1 MSVSQL
7 QAIAAANAKQA
18 LNTVNEVAKEEVGDL
33 GDIAAESEDILIGT
47 LR

>member
-1 MSVSQL
+1 LSVSQL
-7 QAIAAANAKQA
+7 QAIAAANVKQA
-18 LNTVNEVAKEEVGDL
+18 LNTVNEMANEEVGKL